1 MLLGFKTELKVNITQ
16 RILLAK
22 HTGTARHAYNW
33 GLALCKKL
41 LKYNK
46 ENPEERLKFPS
57 SIDLHKLLVALV
69 KPTHDWYYEVSKC
82 APQYALRQ
90 LRQAF
95 NDFFKKK
102 KINGKPVGFPRFKKK
117 SRHNS
122 FTLDGTIK
130 VVDHFK
136 IQVPVIGILKTYE
149 GLPKGFKPKNVTISR
164 QADRWFISFKLE
176 IEPESPQKIT
186 KSVGVDLGI
195 KNLAILST
203 GEVIEGAKS
212 YKKLEQKL
220 RRLQRDVSRKELKS
234 NNWYKAQLK
243 VALLHKRIANLRKDT
258 LHKLTTNLAKNHG
271 QIVIEDLNVLGMMRN
286 RKLSKAIADM
296 GLFEFRRQLNYKCE
310 LYGSQLI
317 IADRFFPSS
326 KTCSACGQV
335 KKTLTLSER
344 TFNCECGFSCDRD
357 LNASYNLVRIADA
370 EFTPVDRVQPTVLDE
385 AGTKGQTNDTQ
396 DYVQLCRPL
405 GNFV

>member
-1 MLLGFKTELKVNITQ
+1 MLLGFKTELKVNISQ

-22 HTGTARHAYNW
+22 HAGTARHAYNW
-33 GLALCKKL
+33 GLALCEKL
-41 LKYNK
+41 LKYNR

-69 KPTHDWYYEVSKC
+69 KPANNWYYEVSKC
-82 APQYALRQ
+82 APQYALHQ

-95 NDFFKKK
+95 ADFFKKK
-102 KINGKPVGFPRFKKK
+102 IINGKPVGFPRFKKK
-117 SRHNS
+117 SKHNS
-122 FTLDGTIK
+122 FTLDGSIK
-130 VVDHFK
+130 VVDHKK
-136 IQVPVIGILKTYE
+136 IKVPCIGVLKTYE
-149 GLPKGFKPKNVTISR
+149 RLPFGFKPKNVTISR
-164 QADRWFISFKLE
+164 QADRWFISFKVE
-176 IEPESPQKIT
+176 IDPQADEKFCQA
-186 KSVGVDLGI
+186 VGVDLGV
-195 KNLAILST
+195 KNLATLST
-203 GEVIEGAKS
+203 GQVIEGAKS

-220 RRLQRDVSRKELKS
+220 RRLQRDVSRKKLKS

-243 VALLHKRIANLRKDT
+243 VARLHRIIANLRKDT

-271 QIVIEDLNVLGMMRN
+271 KIVIEDLNVSGMMAN

-317 IADRFFPSS
+317 VADRFFPSS

-335 KKTLTLSER
+335 KKTFSLSER

-357 LNASYNLVRIADA
+357 LNASYNLVRLAEAD
-370 EFTPVDRVQPTVLDE
+370 FKPVDRVQPTVLDE
-385 AGTKGQTNDTQ
+385 AGTKKQIDKLQ
-396 DYVQLCRPL
+396 EYVQLCLPL
-405 GNFV
+405 GNIV

>member
-1 MLLGFKTELKVNITQ
+1 MLLGFKTELKVNIAQ

-22 HTGTARHAYNW
+22 HAGTARHAYNW
-33 GLALCKKL
+33 GLALCQKL

-69 KPTHDWYYEVSKC
+69 KPTREWYYEVSKC

-102 KINGKPVGFPRFKKK
+102 KINGKPVGFPRFQKK

-130 VVDHFK
+130 VVDHFQ

-149 GLPKGFKPKNVTISR
+149 RLPLGFKPKNVTISR
-164 QADRWFISFKLE
+164 QADRWFISFK
-176 IEPESPQKIT
+176 IETEPRTTQKT
-186 KSVGVDLGI
+186 SQAVGVDLGV
-195 KNLAILST
+195 KNLATLST
-203 GEVIEGAKS
+203 GEVVKGAKS

-220 RRLQRDVSRKELKS
+220 RKLQRDVSRKELKS

-243 VALLHKRIANLRKDT
+243 VALLHRRIANLRKDT
-258 LHKLTTNLAKNHG
+258 LHKLTTNLAKNHR
-271 QIVIEDLNVLGMMRN
+271 QIVIEDLNVSGMMAN

-317 IADRFFPSS
+317 VADRFFPSS
-326 KTCSACGQV
+326 KICSSCGQI
-335 KKTLTLSER
+335 KKSLTLSER
-344 TFNCECGFSCDRD
+344 TFKCECGFSCDRD

-385 AGTKGQTNDTQ
+385 TGTN
-396 DYVQLCRPL
+396 
-405 GNFV
+405 